1 MNFKTTALTAI
12 PALILSTS
20 VNAALIT
27 VSPDS
32 VNRII
37 GLAFVDTHFN
47 DLFSTHSS
55 SGQTTLLSLT
65 NASLLTALQTELGF
79 AANYTIN
86 SATLTVGAI
95 TDNYAPTG
103 GMNVYTALTAWNP
116 NDVTYNNADV
126 AGLVSWSAP
135 GLAAGVDYSAIAA
148 DTGVIA
154 ANGYQTVWTG
164 LGSTLQSWLDG
175 STTNNGLFF
184 ADTGFTLGENEET
197 LATNVYWTIDAQISA
212 VPVPAA
218 AWLFGSGLLGLVGV
232 ARRKKA

>member
-37 GLAFVDTHFN
+37 GSVGQNAHYTDY
-47 DLFSTHSS
+47 FSTQN
-55 SGQTTLLSLT
+55 SGPQSTLLQLST
-65 NASLLTALQTELGF
+65 ASLLAALEAQLGV

-95 TDNYAPTG
+95 TDNYAAAG
-103 GMNVYTALTAWNP
+103 DKNVYTVLTAWDANT
-116 NDVTYNNADV
+116 VTWNT
-126 AGLVSWSAP
+126 AGAGSWNAP
-135 GLAAGVDYSAIAA
+135 GLTSGIDYSAIAA
-148 DTGVIA
+148 DTGAVLG
-154 ANGYQTVWTG
+154 NGYQTQWTG

-175 STTNNGLFF
+175 ATVNNGLFF
-184 ADTGFTLGENEET
+184 AYSGSVLDFEEYT
-197 LATNVYWTIDAQISA
+197 AASNVTWTIDATVSA

-232 ARRKKA
+232 ARRKNS